1 MNISIIVPF
10 YGILLRVIKPRRMG
24 VAGHVASTGRKMLTN
39 EKTTWVDL
47 DVNGKKEI
55 KLDVKETGWER
66 MDWVHRVQDIDEWR
80 AVVNTV
86 MNFHF
91 Q

>member
-1 MNISIIVPF
+1 
-10 YGILLRVIKPRRMG
+10 
-24 VAGHVASTGRKMLTN
+24 MLTK

-47 DVNGKKEI
+47 DVNGKKKEI
-55 KLDVKETGWER
+55 KLDGKETAWEC
-66 MDWVHRVQDIDEWR
+66 MDWSHWVRDMDEWR

-86 MNFHF
+86 MNFRV